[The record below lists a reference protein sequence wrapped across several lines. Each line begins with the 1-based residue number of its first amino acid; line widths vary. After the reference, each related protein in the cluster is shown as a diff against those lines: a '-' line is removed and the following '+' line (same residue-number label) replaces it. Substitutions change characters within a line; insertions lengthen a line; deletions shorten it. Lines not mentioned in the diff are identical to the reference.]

1 MSNFITDANWR
12 YSTKKFDATKEI
24 SDADLDT
31 LKEGIRLTASS
42 YGLQPYQVL
51 FVKSNEIRQQ
61 LLPFSWNQK
70 QIVDSQYVVVFAN
83 VLNLGETEIDA
94 YFDNLIISRG
104 IKQEDIKGYS
114 NFMKSNIAGK
124 SEEERNTWTEK
135 QTYIALGN
143 LLNIAAELRID
154 TTPMEGF
161 SSEEYNKILGLTPK
175 GLNAAVIATIGYR
188 HQDDDTQHF
197 PKIRKSNE
205 DLFVTI

>member
-51 FVKSNEIRQQ
+51 FVKSTEIRQQ

-104 IKQEDIKGYS
+104 IKQENIKGYS
-114 NFMKSNIAGK
+114 NFMKSNIARK

-161 SSEEYNKILGLTPK
+161 SSEEYNKILGLTQK

>member
-114 NFMKSNIAGK
+114 NFMKTNIAGK

>member
-51 FVKSNEIRQQ
+51 FVKSTEIRQQ

-161 SSEEYNKILGLTPK
+161 SSEEYNKILGLTQK

>member
-51 FVKSNEIRQQ
+51 FVKSTEIRQQ